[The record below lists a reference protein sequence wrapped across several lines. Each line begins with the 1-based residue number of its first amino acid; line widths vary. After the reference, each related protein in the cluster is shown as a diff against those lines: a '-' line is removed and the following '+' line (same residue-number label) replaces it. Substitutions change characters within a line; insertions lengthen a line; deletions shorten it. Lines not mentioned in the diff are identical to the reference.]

1 MTTILLE
8 NALVLALGEADHI
21 FDPGFVLIEDGRIAA
36 VGRQAT
42 SPASYVDERVD
53 CRLAR
58 SLCPVWSMPT
68 PTRP

>member
-36 VGRQAT
+36 SGQA
-42 SPASYVDERVD
+42 SHIAR
-53 CRLAR
+53 RL
-58 SLCPVWSMPT
+58 C
-68 PTRP
+68 